1 MWSPPR
7 VSLKGAAVPTLPTL
21 PTFARAPAVGRA
33 SCHTLYR
40 QDLVSPAVLRSET
53 HPYSHLIEEEVEA

>member
-7 VSLKGAAVPTLPTL
+7 VSLKGAAVPAL

-33 SCHTLYR
+33 WCHTLYR